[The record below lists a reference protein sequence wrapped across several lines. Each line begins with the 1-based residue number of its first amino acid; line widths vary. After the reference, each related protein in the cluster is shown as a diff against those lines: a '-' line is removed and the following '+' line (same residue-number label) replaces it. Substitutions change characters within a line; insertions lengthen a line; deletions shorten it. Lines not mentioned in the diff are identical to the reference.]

1 VTAVDKNERVLRR
14 RRRVA
19 ALWAALRVLAGSVVV
34 FGLYFGLPFRNI
46 DHVSGWL
53 MLAFMLAVFVALM
66 AWQIRRIIEADDPRM
81 RAVEALAVSIPLLLA
96 SFAIAHFLISQST
109 PSAYTESLTRMDSMY
124 FSVTIF
130 STVGFGDISAV
141 SESAR
146 VVVTIQMITDLI
158 VLGGGVRIIF
168 GAVEVGRE
176 RSMASR
182 PAGDVVE
189 AAATGG
195 RE

>member
-1 VTAVDKNERVLRR
+1 MDKNERVLRR

-19 ALWAALRVLAGSVVV
+19 ALWAAFRVLAGSVVV
-34 FGLYFGLPFRNI
+34 FALYFGLPFRNV
-46 DHVSGWL
+46 DHLSGWL
-53 MLAFMLAVFVALM
+53 MLALMLAVFVALM
-66 AWQIRRIIEADDPRM
+66 VWQIRRIVEADDPRM

-96 SFAIAHFLISQST
+96 SFATAHFLISQST
-109 PSAYTESLTRMDSMY
+109 SSAYTESLSRMDSLY

-130 STVGFGDISAV
+130 ATVGFGDISAV

-176 RSMASR
+176 RSMSSL

-189 AAATGG
+189 AADTGG